1 MLYQLSY
8 SRNYWFR
15 IFILNAFDA
24 IFNISRNLVEIAV
37 FSGLNVLFSA
47 FENSDANIYVF
58 FLSPNALKKLYP
70 IFAPLFFE
78 RPVQSGNLLNIV
90 QFV

>member
-1 MLYQLSY
+1 LP
-8 SRNYWFR
+8 SRTC
-15 IFILNAFDA
+15 IQNAFDA

-58 FLSPNALKKLYP
+58 FLSPNTGWK
-70 IFAPLFFE
+70 
-78 RPVQSGNLLNIV
+78 V
-90 QFV
+90 

>member
-1 MLYQLSY
+1 M
-8 SRNYWFR
+8 
-15 IFILNAFDA
+15 
-24 IFNISRNLVEIAV
+24 SRNLVEIAV

-70 IFAPLFFE
+70 IFCTFI
-78 RPVQSGNLLNIV
+78 S
-90 QFV
+90 

>member
-8 SRNYWFR
+8 SR
-15 IFILNAFDA
+15 IFCCSENKFLNKDA
-24 IFNISRNLVEIAV
+24 IFNNVRNLVETAT

-70 IFAPLFFE
+70 IFCTFIF
-78 RPVQSGNLLNIV
+78 
-90 QFV
+90 